1 MLFVRHKC
9 VQRLPARTFQHDLNR
24 ISLFQLAGNLYAH
37 INAQGRR
44 GKVAICSCFAISLQI
59 HFHNLLRLEM
69 GGIAYSTREL
79 HLAVSSNE
87 SSKRDERTEVFQHM
101 LRDWNYRAEQLFKV
115 TIDHGL
121 RLLFQL
127 NNCRTSTAL
136 ILWRRRK
143 TRDVRMILQ

>member
-24 ISLFQLAGNLYAH
+24 ISLFQLAGNMYAH

-44 GKVAICSCFAISLQI
+44 GKVAICRCFAISLQI
-59 HFHNLLRLEM
+59 HFYNLLRLEM

-87 SSKRDERTEVFQHM
+87 SSKRDERTEVFQHV

-115 TIDHGL
+115 RIDHGL

-127 NNCRTSTAL
+127 NTCPTGATL
-136 ILWRRRK
+136 ILGRGRK
-143 TRDVRMILQ
+143 TRDMRMAFE